1 MPAQSGKIKCDN
13 IGFQIVFLNVYDRE
27 SYIFR
32 SDYRNDAIHPLYR
45 TPMKFLK
52 DHAKTNACMAALVFT
67 ISLVVY
73 YLTMAPS
80 ICLWDCGENLAAS
93 ACLGLPHPPGT
104 PLLIMINR
112 AWLVLTSFI
121 GDIGYR
127 FNLIAIISSAV
138 TVLLIYLIIARS
150 MVFLIGQ
157 PDTLWK
163 RLTIYCGG
171 FVGALF
177 CAFGKTFWFAA
188 LESSQQSNVTNITV
202 VLTIWLALVWA
213 QSKSERRDRLLLLI
227 VYIVFMGIGIRM
239 ISSLTLPVI
248 LAFIVVVDAK
258 KRKDWVLWLS
268 IIAIGIILY
277 SISWFAVVAPL
288 VALFL
293 LVMSLADQ
301 TKRPK
306 WQFCFWL
313 VFLSLIGFSS
323 HIYLPVRSALNP
335 IIDEGHPIVKPKA
348 GFPWVDYTA
357 VQEVLDRKQYGNES
371 MVSRSFWRRGALFNK
386 QLGIDGHM
394 GFGGF
399 HMLQFF
405 HFDIKDQEKS
415 FIDGSAAGT
424 GKLFIYLLP
433 TFFVLFGFYLVYK
446 RNKQLATLLIFITV
460 LTSLGMVWYM
470 NFADGT
476 RPDSRIEYQQW
487 VQHGKQGPMP
497 TIYREVRVRD
507 YFYSTGFMFFSMWI
521 GLTAGL
527 VLYLLFSDKRRQ
539 TRTVAAPLALI
550 LFTISPALPLSQNY
564 TLRDRSDNW
573 TPFEYAYNLLM
584 SCEKDGILFTN
595 GDNDTFPVWAIQEA
609 YGVRKDVRLVNLSLV
624 NTEWFI
630 KQLKKLEPKVPI
642 SFSETEIDKLQPEY
656 NPFESPTRFRL
667 PGANIEV
674 TVPGQE
680 QSRILRVQDK
690 LVLNIVDATK
700 WSKPIYF
707 ASSVSPDNFMGLDP
721 YLQMQGLAYRL
732 FPRPLSEKERVDSDR
747 IAMLID
753 SVYKFRVYPKRI
765 MDKDEPYDGIATDYA
780 VCFLWYG
787 MQMQER
793 LNQLDTELKA
803 LQNSADSA
811 KAKKAVVPADTA
823 AIAAKKAAIKAI
835 FNTTL
840 EKLDRCIASI
850 SWNMQP
856 IILRHQII
864 MKFGEPSMAEERL
877 KKLIAADPANAQLR
891 DMLAQAL
898 QAQGKQNDLQK
909 LFDEAP
915 APLIPKG

>member
-1 MPAQSGKIKCDN
+1 MN
-13 IGFQIVFLNVYDRE
+13 
-27 SYIFR
+27 
-32 SDYRNDAIHPLYR
+32 
-45 TPMKFLK
+45 FLK
-52 DHAKTNACMAALVFT
+52 DHEKTNALMAALVFI

-121 GDIGYR
+121 GDIGFR
-127 FNLIAIISSAV
+127 FNLIAIFSSAI
-138 TVLLIYLIIARS
+138 TVLFIYLIIARS
-150 MVFLIGQ
+150 MVYLIGQ

-213 QSKSERRDRLLLLI
+213 QSKSARRDRLLLLI
-227 VYIVFMGIGIRM
+227 GYIVFMGIGIRM

-248 LAFIVVVDAK
+248 FVFIFVVDAE
-258 KRKDWVLWLS
+258 KRKDWRLWGS
-268 IIAIGIILY
+268 IIALGLVMY
-277 SISWFAVVAPL
+277 NISWFLVVVPL

-293 LVMSLADQ
+293 LVMIVADPA
-301 TKRPK
+301 KRSK

-313 VFLSLIGFSS
+313 VLLSIVGFSS
-323 HIYLPVRSALNP
+323 HIYLPVRSSLNP
-335 IIDEGHPIVKPKA
+335 IIDEGHPVVKPKT
-348 GFPWVDYTA
+348 GFPWVDFKA

-371 MVSRSFWRRGALFNK
+371 MVSRSFWRRGAFNK
-386 QLGIDGHM
+386 QFGIDGHM
-394 GFGGF
+394 GYGGF
-399 HMLQFF
+399 HMLQYF
-405 HFDIKDQEKS
+405 HFDTKDQEKN
-415 FIDGSAAGT
+415 FIDGSAAGA

-433 TFFVLFGFYLVYK
+433 TFFILFGFYLVYK
-446 RNKQLATLLIFITV
+446 KNKQVATLLILITV
-460 LTSLGMVWYM
+460 LTSIGMVWYM

-476 RPDSRIEYQQW
+476 RPDSSIEYQQW
-487 VQHGKQGPMP
+487 EKAGKQGPVP

-507 YFYSTGFMFFSMWI
+507 YFYSTGFMFLSMWI

-527 VLYLLFSDKRRQ
+527 VLHLLFSDKNRQ

-564 TLRDRSDNW
+564 ALRDRSDNW

-584 SCEKDGILFTN
+584 SCDKDGILFTN
-595 GDNDTFPVWAIQEA
+595 GDNDTFPIWAIQEA

-630 KQLKKLEPKVPI
+630 KQLKTVDPKVPI
-642 SFSETEIDKLQPEY
+642 SFSEKQIDALQPEY
-656 NPFESPTRFRL
+656 NPFESPTRIRL

-674 TVPGQE
+674 TVPGQQ
-680 QSRILRVQDK
+680 QSRIMRVQDK
-690 LVLNIVDATK
+690 MVLNIVDATK
-700 WSKPIYF
+700 WSKPVYF

-721 YLQMQGLAYRL
+721 YLQMQGLVYRL
-732 FPRPLSEKERVDSDR
+732 FPRPLSEKERADPDR
-747 IAMLID
+747 MAMLID
-753 SVYKFRVYPKRI
+753 SVYKFRVYPKKI
-765 MDKDEPYDGIATDYA
+765 TDKDEPYEGIATDYA

-787 MQMQER
+787 MQMQEQM
-793 LNQLDTELKA
+793 NQLDAELKA
-803 LQNSADSA
+803 MQNSTDSA
-811 KAKKAVVPADTA
+811 KPIKIALPADTTT
-823 AIAAKKAAIKAI
+823 IAAKKAAINAL
-835 FNTTL
+835 FDRTL
-840 EKLDRCIASI
+840 EKLDKCITSI

-877 KKLIAADPANAQLR
+877 KKLITADPDNAQLR
-891 DMLAQAL
+891 EMLAQAL
-898 QAQGKQNDLQK
+898 QAQGKKNDLQK
-909 LFDEAP
+909 LFDGS
-915 APLIPKG
+915 PLMPKG

>member
-1 MPAQSGKIKCDN
+1 MN
-13 IGFQIVFLNVYDRE
+13 
-27 SYIFR
+27 
-32 SDYRNDAIHPLYR
+32 
-45 TPMKFLK
+45 FLK
-52 DHAKTNACMAALVFT
+52 DHAKTNGLMAALVFF
-67 ISLVVY
+67 ISLIVY
-73 YLTMAPS
+73 FLTMAPS

-104 PLLIMINR
+104 PLLILINR

-121 GDIGYR
+121 GDVGYR
-127 FNLIAIISSAV
+127 FNLIAIFSSAV

-163 RLTIYCGG
+163 RLTIYCAG

-213 QSKSERRDRLLLLI
+213 QSKSARRDRLLLLI
-227 VYIVFMGIGIRM
+227 GYIVFMGIGIRM

-248 LAFIVVVDAK
+248 FAFIVVVDAE
-258 KRKDWVLWLS
+258 KRKDWMLWAS
-268 IIAIGIILY
+268 IIALGLILY
-277 SISWFAVVAPL
+277 SISWFLVVAPL
-288 VALFL
+288 FALFL
-293 LVMSLADQ
+293 FVMSLADQ
-301 TKRPK
+301 AKRQK
-306 WQFCFWL
+306 WLFCFWL
-313 VFLSLIGFSS
+313 VLLALVGFSS

-348 GFPWVDYTA
+348 GFPWVDYSA

-371 MVSRSFWRRGALFNK
+371 MVSRSFHRRGSFGH
-386 QLGIDGHM
+386 QFGIDGHM

-405 HFDIKDQEKS
+405 HFDIKDQEKN
-415 FIDGSAAGT
+415 FVDGSAAGA
-424 GKLFIYLLP
+424 GKLFVYLLP

-446 RNKQLATLLIFITV
+446 RNKQLATLLILITV

-476 RPDSRIEYQQW
+476 RADSRIELQQW
-487 VQHGKQGPMP
+487 EQHGKQGPMP

-507 YFYSTGFMFFSMWI
+507 YFYSTGFMFYSMWI

-527 VLYLLFSDKRRQ
+527 VLYLMFSDKNRQ

-564 TLRDRSDNW
+564 ALRDRSDNW

-584 SCEKDGILFTN
+584 SCEKDGIIFTN
-595 GDNDTFPVWAIQEA
+595 GDNDTFPIWAIQEA
-609 YGVRKDVRLVNLSLV
+609 YGVRRDVRLVNLSLV

-630 KQLKKLEPKVPI
+630 KQLKKVEPKVPI
-642 SFSETEIDKLQPEY
+642 SFSEKQIDLLQPEY
-656 NPFESPTRFRL
+656 NPFESPTRIKL

-674 TVPGQE
+674 TVPGIQ

-690 LVLNIVDATK
+690 MVLNIVDATK
-700 WSKPIYF
+700 WSKPVYF

-721 YLQMQGLAYRL
+721 YLQMQGLVYRL
-732 FPRPLSEKERVDSDR
+732 FPRPLSEKERVNPDR

-753 SVYKFRVYPKRI
+753 SVYKFRVYPKKI
-765 MDKDEPYDGIATDYA
+765 MDKDEPYEGIATDYA

-787 MQMQER
+787 MQMQEQ
-793 LNQLDTELKA
+793 LNQLDAELKE
-803 LQNSADSA
+803 LQNPADSA
-811 KAKKAVVPADTA
+811 KGKMAAIPVDTA
-823 AIAAKKAAIKAI
+823 AISARQAAIKTI
-835 FNTTL
+835 FDKTL
-840 EKLDRCIASI
+840 QELDKCISCI

-856 IILRHQII
+856 IILRHQLI
-864 MKFGEPSMAEERL
+864 MKFGKPAMAEERL
-877 KKLIAADPANAQLR
+877 NKLIAADPDNAQLR

-898 QAQGKQNDLQK
+898 QAQGKQKDLQK
-909 LFDEAP
+909 LFEGS
-915 APLIPKG
+915 PLPTIPKG